1 MASLHIIQ
9 PLLHTRS
16 RPTDRES
23 ITLTLQEL
31 RRRLDKADQRQRE
44 EARERDHT
52 EAGLAMVRSGEGKGA
67 RERDRNK

>member
-1 MASLHIIQ
+1 MLAVIQ

-23 ITLTLQEL
+23 TMLTLQEL
-31 RRRLDKADQRQRE
+31 RRRLGKADKRQRE

-52 EAGLAMVRSGEGKGA
+52 EAGLAMVRSGKGKGA
-67 RERDRNK
+67 RNK

>member
-1 MASLHIIQ
+1 MLAIIQ

-23 ITLTLQEL
+23 TMLTLQEL
-31 RRRLDKADQRQRE
+31 RCRLGEADKRQRE

-52 EAGLAMVRSGEGKGA
+52 EVGLAMVRSGKGKGA
-67 RERDRNK
+67 RNK